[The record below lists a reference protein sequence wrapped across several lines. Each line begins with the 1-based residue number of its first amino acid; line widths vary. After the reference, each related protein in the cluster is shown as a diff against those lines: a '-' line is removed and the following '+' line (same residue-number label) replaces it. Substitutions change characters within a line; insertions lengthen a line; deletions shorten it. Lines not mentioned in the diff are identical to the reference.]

1 MSITRS
7 YNKHTNTFYAYET
20 TYEWSE
26 EKQKK
31 VQRKKCIGK
40 YDPVTDEIIPNGKRG
55 RPVKEVE
62 QHSDL
67 VMEDSSATIRQE
79 QALEMVNTL
88 AKKLDSIEELINQTV
103 NDIRELRRYINDV
116 SKKLENKE

>member
-88 AKKLDSIEELINQTV
+88 AKKLDSIE
-103 NDIRELRRYINDV
+103 
-116 SKKLENKE
+116 